1 MLSVKMVVSTAGKE
15 HYSLGKAIRKKNQN
29 AYIGIKIIDI
39 ILSVVIK
46 TAKTMEYYFQRSE
59 RNY

>member
-1 MLSVKMVVSTAGKE
+1 MHCETTKKQRLKII
-15 HYSLGKAIRKKNQN
+15 LKAIRKKNQN

-46 TAKTMEYYFQRSE
+46 TAKTIEYYFQRSE
-59 RNY
+59 RKS

>member
-1 MLSVKMVVSTAGKE
+1 MHCETTKKQRLKII
-15 HYSLGKAIRKKNQN
+15 LKAIRKKNQN